1 MRIVKEYPY
10 DFVSFAKKR
19 WIGKSLIDI
28 YLKEFKAFSRVY
40 YEEAIIE
47 GRITV
52 NGKKVPLDFII
63 ENGDKIVHTV
73 TRRESPV
80 LD

>member
-1 MRIVKEYPY
+1 M
-10 DFVSFAKKR
+10 
-19 WIGKSLIDI
+19 
-28 YLKEFKAFSRVY
+28 Y